1 MPTTSSCRR
10 GIRGVVYRLFLVYLD
25 RRSIVFIRSNSSLSS
40 LLLLLFDDDD
50 AMYSL
55 LFRVADIPLLLEGL
69 HLLFVVVAKEVGTK
83 QHDDDAKV
91 FASTLMAD
99 TKDDDRDKITYRIAT
114 IIYMTLLELIQI
126 TTSKPRKCVA
136 MVALSLSFLSSS
148 LLRRLC
154 LSVI

>member
-1 MPTTSSCRR
+1 M
-10 GIRGVVYRLFLVYLD
+10 YRLFLVYLD

-40 LLLLLFDDDD
+40 LLLLLLFDDDD
-50 AMYSL
+50 NAMYSL

-99 TKDDDRDKITYRIAT
+99 TKDDDRDKITYRIVAT
-114 IIYMTLLELIQI
+114 IIYTLLLSLFRS
-126 TTSKPRKCVA
+126 TSQPRKFVA
-136 MVALSLSFLSSS
+136 MVALSFLAGNPAFC
-148 LLRRLC
+148 LL
-154 LSVI
+154 

>member
-1 MPTTSSCRR
+1 M
-10 GIRGVVYRLFLVYLD
+10 YRLFLVYLD

-40 LLLLLFDDDD
+40 LLLLLLSDDDDD

-69 HLLFVVVAKEVGTK
+69 HNLFVVVAKEVGMK

-91 FASTLMAD
+91 FTSTSMAD

-114 IIYMTLLELIQI
+114 IIYTLLLSLFRS
-126 TTSKPRKCVA
+126 TSQPRKFVA
-136 MVALSLSFLSSS
+136 MVALSFLA
-148 LLRRLC
+148 LAPAFC
-154 LSVI
+154 